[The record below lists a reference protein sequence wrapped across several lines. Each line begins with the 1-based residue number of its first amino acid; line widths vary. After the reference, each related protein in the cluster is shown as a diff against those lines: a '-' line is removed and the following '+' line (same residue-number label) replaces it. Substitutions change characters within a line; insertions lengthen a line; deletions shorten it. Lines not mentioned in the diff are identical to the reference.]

1 MKYDLTLPLDRERFA
16 AKANALLQKGAFV
29 ELVDKSGRTR
39 AQNSY
44 GHLLIGVVA
53 METGVTLDY
62 CKEYYFKRLVNPDIF
77 IRRVADPLMGEVDT
91 IRSTKELSV
100 KETSLAIDRF
110 KRWCYE
116 QGFCIPSVDDDAILK
131 DIEREMGRMENYIGV

>member
-1 MKYDLTLPLDRERFA
+1 MKYDLSLPLDRERFA
-16 AKANALLQKGAFV
+16 TKANALLQKGAFV
-29 ELVDKSGRTR
+29 ELVDKSGRTK

-53 METGVTLDY
+53 METGVTIDY

-100 KETSLAIDRF
+100 QETSLAIDRF

-116 QGFCIPSVDDDAILK
+116 QGIYVPSPEDKDILK
-131 DIEREMGRMENYIGV
+131 DIEREMGRMESYIGL